1 MEELHMTE
9 AFPRFQISLGA
20 NYVVRADTYQQLC
33 DQLNFLFEGDQSRT
47 TEVLRNWGAGLR
59 QQSEKVAQTQAS
71 APTPASGSQSSNDQE
86 SDPGP
91 APSCRHGEMGIFK
104 PRSGRRKD
112 KRSWACQ
119 GKDAAGNW
127 LDWSEKCKAIDID
140 K

>member
-1 MEELHMTE
+1 MTE

-33 DQLNFLFEGDQSRT
+33 EQLNFLFEGDQAKT
-47 TEVLRNWGAGLR
+47 TEVLRSWAAGLR
-59 QQSEKVAQTQAS
+59 QQGEKVSQTQTS
-71 APTPASGSQSSNDQE
+71 AAAPAAGSQSSNN
-86 SDPGP
+86 P
-91 APSCRHGEMGIFK
+91 PSCQHGEMKEFTPK
-104 PRSGRRKD
+104 TGRRAG

>member
-1 MEELHMTE
+1 MTE

-20 NYVVRADTYQQLC
+20 NYVVRADTYQQLV
-33 DQLNFLFEGDQSRT
+33 DQLNLLFGGDQSKT
-47 TEVLRNWGAGLR
+47 TEVLKNWGAGLV
-59 QQSEKVAQTQAS
+59 QQSEKVSQTQAS
-71 APTPASGSQSSNDQE
+71 APTPASGSQSSNN
-86 SDPGP
+86 
-91 APSCRHGEMGIFK
+91 APSCQHGEMKEFTPK
-104 PRSGRRKD
+104 TGRRAG